1 MCRAHLV
8 VYVLLLLAS
17 LYRSTHSAGTTPGLK
32 EVFIGRCWQYQ
43 SISEHNKL
51 PELKVNIN
59 CTKLWLAFYD
69 SFAFK
74 DPCTVGVDDYKTFFY
89 MLHTSRKIKNALFWS
104 GMHDLVTDFTFINDD
119 YIVIGDTL
127 TGYLLNNLNWCGGTD
142 ADGLNSTSCSKTCN
156 VMTPAWTLASSEFA
170 KRSTETA
177 KVLLNATRA
186 NNKDAYADG
195 SFFRTVEMPELQVDK
210 LVVYLASSIGKE
222 VRERCADS
230 ISMENIRADAEAKNI
245 QVECIDQPS
254 LVLNVYCL
262 KYPKA
267 KECVNKDNFRSD
279 SNADKEEARLWKTV
293 CLILVA
299 VVAVLI
305 VYITISLVHRAVCYK
320 PGDYKYSHSWSFSKK
335 PMLQDDE
342 VENNNDIER
351 VV

>member
-1 MCRAHLV
+1 
-8 VYVLLLLAS
+8 
-17 LYRSTHSAGTTPGLK
+17 
-32 EVFIGRCWQYQ
+32 
-43 SISEHNKL
+43 
-51 PELKVNIN
+51 
-59 CTKLWLAFYD
+59 
-69 SFAFK
+69 
-74 DPCTVGVDDYKTFFY
+74 
-89 MLHTSRKIKNALFWS
+89 
-104 GMHDLVTDFTFINDD
+104 
-119 YIVIGDTL
+119 
-127 TGYLLNNLNWCGGTD
+127 
-142 ADGLNSTSCSKTCN
+142 
-156 VMTPAWTLASSEFA
+156 MTPAWTLASSEFA